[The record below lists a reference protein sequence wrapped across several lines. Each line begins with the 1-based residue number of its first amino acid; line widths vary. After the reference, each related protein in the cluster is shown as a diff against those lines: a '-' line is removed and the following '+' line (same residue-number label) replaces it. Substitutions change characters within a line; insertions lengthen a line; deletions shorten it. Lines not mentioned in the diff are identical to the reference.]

1 MSAFYVYDGLF
12 VLIQMIR
19 KSVETR
25 DWLNTMEPRNVRS
38 VMRRLVEELSS
49 IDKQVGL
56 LFEEGSKRNE
66 GSGTQLY

>member
-1 MSAFYVYDGLF
+1 
-12 VLIQMIR
+12 MIR

-66 GSGTQLY
+66 GSGTQCQAKFKG

>member
-1 MSAFYVYDGLF
+1 
-12 VLIQMIR
+12 MIR

-56 LFEEGSKRNE
+56 LFEDGSKRNE
-66 GSGTQLY
+66 GSGTH